1 MRRDNRQ
8 LAHYG
13 IPFLFLLA
21 VTIVVLIMHGGL
33 TGGDQSA
40 KSTASTKKGATTSVT
55 TSRPTG
61 KTSIYTVRSGDTLGA
76 VAIHFGVTLDEIMA
90 LNPGVEPTAL
100 RVGQKIKVPAGK
112 KPATP

>member
-33 TGGDQSA
+33 SGGNHSA
-40 KSTASTKKGATTSVT
+40 ATSTSTKKVTTTSST
-55 TSRPTG
+55 TSQVAAEVRT
-61 KTSIYTVRSGDTLGA
+61 YTVQTGDTFGGIA
-76 VAIHFGVTLDEIMA
+76 AHFGINVDDIVA

-100 RVGQKIKVPAGK
+100 RVGQKIKIKVGK
-112 KPATP
+112 ASATP

>member
-21 VTIVVLIMHGGL
+21 VTIVVLIMHGGFSDVNHSSV
-33 TGGDQSA
+33 TSA
-40 KSTASTKKGATTSVT
+40 NTKKVTTTSATTSQSGAEVRT
-55 TSRPTG
+55 
-61 KTSIYTVRSGDTLGA
+61 YTVQSGDTFGA
-76 VAIHFGVTLDEIMA
+76 IAAHFGISVDDIVA

-100 RVGQKIKVPAGK
+100 RVGQKIKIKVGK
-112 KPATP
+112 ASATP